1 MIQLPPP
8 HLPKPTL
15 IDGATPEGRTRRI
28 QSRPDVRVRR
38 RDIDDFG
45 AIQDLLER
53 AYPPPHG
60 PEAIWGTRNLLRHL
74 ARFPEGQLVAEDAQG
89 HLIGTATSMRLPL
102 GLALAPHTWSDITG
116 RGSLRTHDPEGE
128 ALYGVNIAVAPE
140 VQGQGVGRALYE
152 ARIQLGRRLGCQA
165 FVAGARIPGYHLVA
179 NRMTPQ
185 AYLDA
190 VVRGDLFDP
199 TLSRQLRV
207 GFQVRGLL
215 GHYAPDPETLGH
227 AALIVL
233 DFYGHAHGA

>member
-1 MIQLPPP
+1 MIQPPPP
-8 HLPKPTL
+8 HLPKPGL
-15 IDGATPEGRTRRI
+15 IDAAPPKGRASRV
-28 QSRPDVRVRR
+28 QPRPDVRVRR
-38 RDIDDFG
+38 RDLDDFE
-45 AIQDLLER
+45 AIQDLLRR

-60 PEAIWGTRNLLRHL
+60 PEAIWGAKNLLRHL
-74 ARFPEGQLVAEDAQG
+74 ARFPEGQLVAQDPEG
-89 HLIGTATSMRLPL
+89 RLIGTATSMRLTL
-102 GLALAPHTWSDITG
+102 GAALAPHTWSEITG

-140 VQGQGVGRALYE
+140 VQGQGIGRALYE

-165 FVAGARIPGYHLVA
+165 FVAGARIPGYHLVVE
-179 NRMTPQ
+179 RMTPQ

-190 VVRGDLFDP
+190 VVRGELFDP

-215 GHYAPDPETLGH
+215 EHYAPDPETLGH

-233 DFYGHAHGA
+233 DLMGPPQGA